1 MIDVAAATIKSTR
14 VENEA
19 SAEET
24 KVLRVAS
31 NEILALEL

>member
-1 MIDVAAATIKSTR
+1 MMYAAAATIRSTR

-19 SAEET
+19 SAEEK

-31 NEILALEL
+31 NENLALEG

>member
-1 MIDVAAATIKSTR
+1 MIYVAAATVRSTR

-31 NEILALEL
+31 KEILLLEL

>member
-1 MIDVAAATIKSTR
+1 MKYVAAATIRSTR
-14 VENEA
+14 AQNEA

-31 NEILALEL
+31 NEILALEF